1 MTSYVRGSDNFDS
14 SAAAATFGFG
24 QTWQNMTSARAA
36 STDYTNNTSRPIQVA
51 VTCPAAGSAGSL
63 DLYVSGVVI
72 SRFNNA
78 NTSAVGTVS
87 AVVPVGATYKIVLG
101 AGAIAFWMELR

>member
-1 MTSYVRGSDNFDS
+1 MTSYVRGNDNFDS

-36 STDYTNNTSRPIQVA
+36 STDYTNSTSRPIQVA
-51 VTCPAAGSAGSL
+51 VTCPASGTAGSL
-63 DLYVSGVVI
+63 DLYISGLIVST
-72 SRFNNA
+72 FNNA

-87 AVVPVGATYKIVLG
+87 AVVPVGATYKVVVG
-101 AGAIAFWMELR
+101 AGAISRWMELR